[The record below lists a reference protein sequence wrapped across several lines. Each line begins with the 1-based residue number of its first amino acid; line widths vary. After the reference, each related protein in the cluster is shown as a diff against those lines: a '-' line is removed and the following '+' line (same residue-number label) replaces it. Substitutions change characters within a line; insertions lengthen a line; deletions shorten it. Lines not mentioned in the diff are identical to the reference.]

1 MSKFPQLGTSIFSIM
16 SQMANEH
23 KAINL
28 SQGFPNFPVD
38 VRLKELVAKWAKE
51 EVHQY
56 LPMAGFTPLLEKIAT
71 LTQQSYGRSEERR
84 VGKECRL

>member
-1 MSKFPQLGTSIFSIM
+1 MSKLPHLGTSIFTIM

-38 VRLKELVAKWAKE
+38 NVLKESSAKWCMNE
-51 EVHQY
+51 NHQY
-56 LPMAGFTPLLEKIAT
+56 LPMSGFLHF
-71 LTQQSYGRSEERR
+71 
-84 VGKECRL
+84 